1 MDKDLF
7 DDLMASCN
15 EVLAY
20 KRGELQLKTTTLEIP
35 DDELEPSQ
43 LLFQKIERLPEPDKQ
58 KAISYVDKLLQVA
71 VG

>member
-7 DDLMASCN
+7 DDLLASCN

-35 DDELEPSQ
+35 DDELE
-43 LLFQKIERLPEPDKQ
+43 
-58 KAISYVDKLLQVA
+58 QVA

>member
-1 MDKDLF
+1 MDKELF
-7 DDLMASCN
+7 DDLIASCN

-20 KRGELQLKTTTLEIP
+20 KRGELQLKTTTLEVP
-35 DDELEPSQ
+35 DDEMEQSQ

-58 KAISYVDKLLQVA
+58 KAIRYIDELLHAA